1 MAHDLG
7 LAVGDFVHSLG
18 DAHIYSNHLDQV
30 KLQLSRACRPLPRLV
45 LNMDVN
51 SIFDFVYEDM
61 AITDYDPY
69 PHIKGAVAV

>member
-1 MAHDLG
+1 
-7 LAVGDFVHSLG
+7 
-18 DAHIYSNHLDQV
+18 V

-61 AITDYDPY
+61 AITDYDPH